1 MWPLIQV
8 GAAAGTE
15 PLAVLAAVCRHRH
28 VEQQCLASIF
38 SKIELA
44 AVVEPHLVV
53 ALEEL
58 LLAAIRTASS
68 IREYAQ
74 LDVERLLKTPQAAH
88 ALEPCLGVK
97 PPLERDLVAT
107 TLGIQ
112 HRHDLAGPN
121 LRRQVECGGWG
132 ASLEP
137 AVSLGQSRQVDDKSR
152 HMSFRR
158 HWTGTASETSTAFS
172 ATSSRRSASDLRFR
186 AGPRAGSSQ
195 REAALGLPK
204 KIVSS
209 RSALGTLSEACTEF
223 ICLLSP

>member
-28 VEQQCLASIF
+28 LEQQRLASLF

-44 AVVEPHLVV
+44 AVVEAHLVI

-97 PPLERDLVAT
+97 PPLERDLVAA

-112 HRHDLAGPN
+112 HRGDLAGPK
-121 LRRQVECGGWG
+121 LRRQVERGGWG

-137 AVSLGQSRQVDDKSR
+137 AVSLGQSRQVDDKSG
-152 HMSFRR
+152 HMYFRR
-158 HWTGTASETSTAFS
+158 QWTGTGRTVAQPFRPRPVAVRPATCAGEGGQVGS
-172 ATSSRRSASDLRFR
+172 A
-186 AGPRAGSSQ
+186 Q
-195 REAALGLPK
+195 RVAALRPK
-204 KIVSS
+204 KIPSS
-209 RSALGTLSEACTEF
+209 RSALGTLSEAWTEF